1 MRCVATI
8 GIFDGVH
15 IGHQEIIKAVV
26 RRAKKLSLK
35 SVAITFDPHPLKV
48 LEPKNAPPLLISL
61 KHRLRLIK
69 ELGIDSCV
77 VINFTKSFSL
87 LDPETFVKNVLLDK
101 LRVKELYVGENFCLG
116 KARSGDVSFLKEMG
130 KKYGFAV
137 HSVSFIKKNGII
149 VSSTQIRNLIIKGG
163 LDTAS
168 RLLKRSVSVLGT
180 VVKGAALGRELG
192 YPTANINPHHEAIPP
207 AGVYVIK
214 IKLLNK
220 QYSGIL
226 NIGKRPTFTTR
237 NAQESEPTIEAHI
250 FDFKGRIYGKDIEVY
265 FVKKIRDESRFSSKE
280 KLISQIRRDEIKARK
295 ILGGHMKPKLTE
307 REVPARGGSAYG
319 GNVSLQAEYDPTPR
333 TL

>member
-69 ELGIDSCV
+69 ELGIDSCL

-116 KARSGDVSFLKEMG
+116 KARSGDASFLKEMG
-130 KKYGFAV
+130 KKHGFAV
-137 HSVSFIKKNGII
+137 HSVSFIKKNRVV
-149 VSSTQIRNLIIKGG
+149 VSSTQIRNLIIKGD

-168 RLLKRSVSVLGT
+168 RLLKRPVSVLGT

-220 QYSGIL
+220 QYGGIL
-226 NIGKRPTFTTR
+226 NIGRRPTLTQLLSARAGLTGR
-237 NAQESEPTIEAHI
+237 KAQEAEPTIEAHI

-265 FVKKIRDESRFSSKE
+265 FVKKIRDESKFSSKE

-295 ILGGHMKPKLTE
+295 ILGSQMKPKLTE
-307 REVPARGGSAYG
+307 R
-319 GNVSLQAEYDPTPR
+319 
-333 TL
+333 